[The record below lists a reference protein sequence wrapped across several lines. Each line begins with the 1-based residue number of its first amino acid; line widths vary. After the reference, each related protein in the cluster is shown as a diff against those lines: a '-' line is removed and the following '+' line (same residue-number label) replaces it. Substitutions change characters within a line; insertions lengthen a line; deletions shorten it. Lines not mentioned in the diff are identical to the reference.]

1 MCAQTTRPDILSPTV
16 DQLAA
21 LAEDALSNIPVQLLQ
36 PLSGLAILVEDFPDE
51 EVCEAMDLETPFDL
65 LGLYQGMPLGHR
77 STGETPADLDRVFLY
92 RRPILDYWIETG
104 EDLYQVVRHVLI
116 HEIGHHY
123 GYTDAEMEELERQ
136 ADENETNAPAGR
148 A

>member
-1 MCAQTTRPDILSPTV
+1 
-16 DQLAA
+16 
-21 LAEDALSNIPVQLLQ
+21 
-36 PLSGLAILVEDFPDE
+36 
-51 EVCEAMDLETPFDL
+51 
-65 LGLYQGMPLGHR
+65 MPLGHR
-77 STGETPADLDRVFLY
+77 STGETPADLDRVFLF

-136 ADENETNAPAGR
+136 ADEDETNAPAGR